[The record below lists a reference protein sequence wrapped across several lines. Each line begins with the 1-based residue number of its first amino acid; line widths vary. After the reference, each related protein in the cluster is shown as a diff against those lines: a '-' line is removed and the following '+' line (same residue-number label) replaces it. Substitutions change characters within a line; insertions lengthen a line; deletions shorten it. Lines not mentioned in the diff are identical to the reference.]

1 MKEILK
7 DFLKKYFPEIYL
19 KIIFKRATG
28 QSLNLKN
35 PQTFNEKIQWL
46 KLYDYPQNNLIIECA
61 DKYRM
66 HDYLKRKG
74 LEKYSVNILG
84 GWDKLEDVN
93 WNKLPTKFVLK
104 MTHGSSF
111 NIFIENKNEVIT
123 SEIAEKINK
132 WGNTDYGKLSLEYHY
147 SKMKPRIIAEEFLNL
162 SDDNLEFQFFCF
174 NGVIKFCRAIRF
186 NNKITKE
193 LKGTCYDSNWLE
205 LPITKKETMLPKP
218 VERPNNLEEM
228 LDVCSKIAL
237 DFKFVRIDFI
247 KLKDGNIKLNELTFS
262 PTSGMAI
269 IYTPEAQ
276 QTIGNWLSLNIK

>member
-74 LEKYSVNILG
+74 LGKYSVNILG
-84 GWDKLEDVN
+84 VWDKLEDVN

-123 SEIAEKINK
+123 SKIAEKINK
-132 WGNTDYGKLSLEYHY
+132 WKNTDYGLLSLEKHY
-147 SKMKPRIIAEEFLNL
+147 SKIKPKVIAEEFLKL
-162 SDDNLEFQFFCF
+162 DEKKLEYNFYCF
-174 NGVIKFCRAIRF
+174 NGTPIFCRVIVF
-186 NNKITKE
+186 ENIEKKISKGSCYSLPNWEKIDLNYPEYELSNKIMPPPT
-193 LKGTCYDSNWLE
+193 LQ
-205 LPITKKETMLPKP
+205 
-218 VERPNNLEEM
+218 EM
-228 LDVCSKIAL
+228 LDACSKIAE

-247 KLKDGNIKLNELTFS
+247 QLANKNVILGELTFS
-262 PTSGMAI
+262 PASGMITSFQDQAL
-269 IYTPEAQ
+269 Q
-276 QTIGNWLSLNIK
+276 KMGHWLNIN